1 MILSKIRPFA
11 IGGFTMV
18 YKPFFDSIGGYNE
31 EVKQA
36 EDWLLS
42 SQVPTYLFKLIPGLM
57 TQDNRRFK
65 KYGYLNMI
73 KLIKRNWLNRD
84 NLDYFKEDQ
93 GYWD

>member
-1 MILSKIRPFA
+1 MSKIRPFA

-18 YKPFFDSIGGYNE
+18 YKPFFDGIGGYNE

-42 SQVPTYLFKLIPGLM
+42 SQVAPSKFKLITGLM

-73 KLIKRNWLNRD
+73 KLIRRNWLNRN